1 MTAMTARATPQKTAA
16 AAIAAAS
23 APLRELSLDIHAHP
37 EENYEERHAH
47 AALACFL
54 ESAGW
59 EVERSAYGIET
70 AFEAGF
76 GASAGNGGPAVAV
89 LCEYDALP
97 VIGHACGHNL
107 IAASGVAAGL
117 GIAAALEAHGIEG
130 SVRVLGSPAEEGGG
144 GKIKLIEAGAF
155 ERVGA
160 AMMIHPGMA
169 DVISPTVLAID
180 TCVVEFR
187 GRNAHAAAAPWEGRN
202 ALDALVH
209 AYNGVALLRQQLRPE
224 TRIHA
229 VIHHGGEKPNIIP
242 DRAAAEFYVRAK
254 REHLLDQTIERVEA
268 VFRGAAEATGTEA
281 EISWRGGR
289 YSDLASNAPLAERF
303 GEHFA
308 DQGVRALDLERPSDA
323 GFGSTD
329 MGNVSHVVPSIH
341 PMYRIEAES
350 GNHTAGFTAAAATES
365 AHAAT
370 LKASAAMAATALDW
384 LSSEP
389 LRDAARA
396 AFEADHQH

>member
-1 MTAMTARATPQKTAA
+1 MTKPDMTRPQETAA
-16 AAIAAAS
+16 CAIRDAS
-23 APLRELSLDIHAHP
+23 AELRGLSLDIHAHP

-47 AALACFL
+47 AALTAFL
-54 ESAGW
+54 ERAGW
-59 EVERSAYGIET
+59 ETTRSAYGIET
-70 AFEAGF
+70 AFEAAF
-76 GASAGNGGPAVAV
+76 GASAGGGPVVAV

-97 VIGHACGHNL
+97 QIGHACGHNL

-117 GIAAALEAHGIEG
+117 GIAAALRGHGIAG
-130 SVRVLGSPAEEGGG
+130 SVRVIGSPAEEGGG

-155 ERVGA
+155 ERVDA
-160 AMMIHPGMA
+160 AMMIHPGTA
-169 DVISPTVLAID
+169 DVIAPTVLAID
-180 TCVVEFR
+180 TCIVEFR

-242 DRAAAEFYVRAK
+242 DRAAAEFYARAK
-254 REHLLDQTIERVEA
+254 REHLLDEVIARVEA
-268 VFRGAAEATGTEA
+268 VFRGAAEATGTEV
-281 EISWRGGR
+281 EITWRGGR
-289 YSDLASNAPLAERF
+289 YSDLASNAPLAGRF
-303 GEHFA
+303 GAHFA
-308 DQGVRALDLERPSDA
+308 ELGVRALDLEHPSDA

-350 GNHTAGFTAAAATES
+350 GNHTASFTAAAATEA
-365 AHAAT
+365 AHEAT
-370 LKASAAMAATALDW
+370 LTASTAMAATALDY
-384 LSSEP
+384 LCSEE
-389 LRDAARA
+389 LRCAAQS
-396 AFEADHQH
+396 AFEADHAR

>member
-1 MTAMTARATPQKTAA
+1 MGDPRETAA

-23 APLRELSLDIHAHP
+23 AQLRELSLDIHAHP

-47 AALACFL
+47 AALAAFL
-54 ESAGW
+54 EGAGW
-59 EVERSAYGIET
+59 DVARSAHGIET
-70 AFEAGF
+70 AFEA
-76 GASAGNGGPAVAV
+76 SAGGGGPVVAV

-97 VIGHACGHNL
+97 QIGHACGHNL

-117 GIAAALEAHGIEG
+117 GVAAALRGHGIDG
-130 SVRVLGSPAEEGGG
+130 SVRVIGSPAEEGGG

-160 AMMIHPGMA
+160 AMMVHPGMA

-180 TCVVEFR
+180 TCIAEFR

-209 AYNGVALLRQQLRPE
+209 AYNGVALLRQQLRPDI
-224 TRIHA
+224 RIHA

-242 DRAAAEFYVRAK
+242 DRAAAEFYVRAE
-254 REHLLDQTIERVEA
+254 REHVLDRTIERVEA
-268 VFRGAAEATGTEA
+268 VFRGAAEATGTEVG
-281 EISWRGGR
+281 IDWRGGR
-289 YSDLASNAPLAERF
+289 YSNLASNAPLARRF
-303 GEHFA
+303 GGHFA
-308 DQGVRALDLERPSDA
+308 DQGVRALDLERPSGA

-341 PMYRIEAES
+341 PIFRIEAES
-350 GNHTAGFTAAAATES
+350 GNHTAGFTAAAAAES
-365 AHAAT
+365 AHEAALRAAT
-370 LKASAAMAATALDW
+370 AMAATALDW
-384 LSSEP
+384 LSDPALREAADADF
-389 LRDAARA
+389 RDAHA
-396 AFEADHQH
+396 